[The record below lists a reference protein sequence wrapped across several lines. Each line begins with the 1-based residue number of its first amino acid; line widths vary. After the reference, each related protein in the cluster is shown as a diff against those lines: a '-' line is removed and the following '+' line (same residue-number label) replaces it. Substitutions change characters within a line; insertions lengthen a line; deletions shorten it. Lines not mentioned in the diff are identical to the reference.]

1 MKRMDNFQ
9 KNYSEDDSFA
19 SIISEVRYAVI
30 VIFHELTK
38 EQLQMEKLLQMHI
51 NLNQM
56 FIVH

>member
-19 SIISEVRYAVI
+19 SIISKVCYAVI

-38 EQLQMEKLLQMHI
+38 EQFQM
-51 NLNQM
+51 
-56 FIVH
+56 